1 MFLKSF
7 LSTNIYFNWVNLIG
21 LNSKMHSIKNID
33 GKESNTSKGVNIATE
48 FNKFKHFVWQEN
60 NQTQNEK

>member
-33 GKESNTSKGVNIATE
+33 GKESNTAKRVNIATE

-60 NQTQNEK
+60 NQTQKEK

>member
-7 LSTNIYFNWVNLIG
+7 LSTSIYFNWVNLIG

>member
-1 MFLKSF
+1 
-7 LSTNIYFNWVNLIG
+7 
-21 LNSKMHSIKNID
+21 MHSIKNID
-33 GKESNTSKGVNIATE
+33 AKESNTSKGLNITTE